1 MINSNAPYSG
11 LANIMNMRDRNPN
24 TQLAYVPNG
33 YLNSVPTAPNP
44 YTGIPQVNSPIAMN
58 EGGMPSMQY
67 PMQEE
72 AGQLADRGRYGDTT
86 LVHMTPGE
94 VQGLASLGKL
104 TINPD
109 TGLPEAFNLRSL
121 LPIIGGIAGSFLLPG
136 VGTAL
141 GASALGAGAIGAGLG
156 TAAGGLLAGQS
167 FGEAALGGIMS
178 GAMSFGMGSLMA
190 GASPGLTEGVG
201 GTVASDMAAGTTGL
215 GGDFA
220 YATVSG
226 EPLVSQA
233 TGSLGDISVESLGQL
248 PPTNAPDMMKT
259 YYNSSPFNTTVS
271 PKLPTAYTIAGRP
284 DPVPLSSEIAKPFA
298 PPNSVPNSYFSKE
311 AIKPGFIG
319 RNFLGKETIP
329 AGEITRSQFID
340 AGGIA
345 SDMTTMDFAK
355 QKLSDPLTYAPLAVG
370 AVTGAFDNYKY
381 KEPEDRPPEDS
392 GFGDYSL
399 VGGEVRRPIATEE
412 ELRRRAVEGGSQNYF
427 NPYTYVRNDAP
438 NETSSIK
445 RNVLD
450 SDKFKN
456 VAEGGIVGLQQGGM
470 AIPQAPSAMSAML
483 APPMQ
488 QQPMPM
494 QQQPM
499 PMQGMP
505 MQGMGQPQPQGIQP
519 LPDQSIEF
527 KKNMDMEGQLQQQ
540 KSASDLQGQA
550 ALLGLIGG
558 AGNYLQSQGM
568 NYPTTTPS
576 GTRPQAPAMNQGT
589 QVNMGASGGFA
600 EGGVINRAAGGPTRD
615 ALTELFINHAAGKPT
630 RNALTE
636 FKNNSNIT
644 PDLFEKTYGLLFK
657 QMGIYDELDNLTSPT
672 AAPVQSAGGAASM
685 NQLLSRSAYS
695 NNSSPTAAPV
705 QSAGGAS
712 SMKQLLSNP
721 AYSKELA
728 MGGLLG
734 YNEGGMPSQ
743 EQGYFEGQVVGKG
756 DGQSDEVPFLCRW
769 WRSRYGYALS

>member
-1 MINSNAPYSG
+1 
-11 LANIMNMRDRNPN
+11 
-24 TQLAYVPNG
+24 
-33 YLNSVPTAPNP
+33 
-44 YTGIPQVNSPIAMN
+44 
-58 EGGMPSMQY
+58 
-67 PMQEE
+67 
-72 AGQLADRGRYGDTT
+72 
-86 LVHMTPGE
+86 
-94 VQGLASLGKL
+94 
-104 TINPD
+104 
-109 TGLPEAFNLRSL
+109 
-121 LPIIGGIAGSFLLPG
+121 
-136 VGTAL
+136 
-141 GASALGAGAIGAGLG
+141 
-156 TAAGGLLAGQS
+156 
-167 FGEAALGGIMS
+167 
-178 GAMSFGMGSLMA
+178 
-190 GASPGLTEGVG
+190 
-201 GTVASDMAAGTTGL
+201 
-215 GGDFA
+215 
-220 YATVSG
+220 
-226 EPLVSQA
+226 
-233 TGSLGDISVESLGQL
+233 
-248 PPTNAPDMMKT
+248 MMKT

-271 PKLPTAYTIAGRP
+271 PKLPPAYTIAGRP

-355 QKLSDPLTYAPLAVG
+355 QKLSDPLTYAPLGVA
-370 AVTGAFDNYKY
+370 ALTGGLD
-381 KEPEDRPPEDS
+381 EPYEYEEPAARPAPDT
-392 GFGDYSL
+392 GFGRYTL
-399 VGGEVRRPIATEE
+399 AGGEVKRPVATEE
-412 ELRRRAVEGGSQNYF
+412 ELRRRALEGGSQNYF

-470 AIPQAPSAMSAML
+470 ATPQAPSAMSTML
-483 APPMQ
+483 ATPMQQQQPMPMQQQPMPMQ

-540 KSASDLQGQA
+540 KTASSLQGQS

-600 EGGVINRAAGGPTRD
+600 QGGIINRADGGPTRQQFND
-615 ALTELFINHAAGKPT
+615 FMKNISNTPT
-630 RNALTE
+630 
-636 FKNNSNIT
+636 
-644 PDLFEKTYGLLFK
+644 GLLMRVAGLDK
-657 QMGIYDELDNLTSPT
+657 QFESQLSQEN
-672 AAPVQSAGGAASM
+672 AGSGAESM

-695 NNSSPTAAPV
+695 NNAGSSAAAPI
-705 QSAGGAS
+705 QSEGGAA

-756 DGQSDEVPFLCRW
+756 DGQSDEVPFKVD
-769 WRSRYGYALS
+769 GGEVDMAMLSPDEYVLAADVVSYIGDGSSNAGAAKLDQFMVDVRKQAHGSGKQIEGFKERGLANLVA

>member
-94 VQGLASLGKL
+94 VQGLASLGQL

-121 LPIIGGIAGSFLLPG
+121 IPMAASVVGGIFGGPAG
-136 VGTAL
+136 
-141 GASALGAGAIGAGLG
+141 
-156 TAAGGLLAGQS
+156 
-167 FGEAALGGIMS
+167 AALGSGIGTLVTGGS
-178 GAMSFGMGSLMA
+178 AKQALFGAAMSFGMGYAMQGFGGSVFGDAGAGAAGYAGAGAAGATGAAGAGAAGAGAAGIDAAVANSSMLFDPNLAANALTPSGLPLSGLAGQTFTPVTDSLFPFNLNSTPSAVIDNVGSASIPQSAIPSAARIGPTTTAAKFLGTTATAPSITPPSSAEMA
-190 GASPGLTEGVG
+190 GYRSGLGDFAPRQDTILEQVTEGV
-201 GTVASDMAAGTTGL
+201 SDVGEGISNIYKDYLSPSRQSIQVTPEKLNEAYVKRATAYGTTVDEL
-215 GGDFA
+215 
-220 YATVSG
+220 
-226 EPLVSQA
+226 P
-233 TGSLGDISVESLGQL
+233 INIKESIRQE
-248 PPTNAPDMMKT
+248 MQ
-259 YYNSSPFNTTVS
+259 
-271 PKLPTAYTIAGRP
+271 
-284 DPVPLSSEIAKPFA
+284 
-298 PPNSVPNSYFSKE
+298 
-311 AIKPGFIG
+311 PGFLKKYG
-319 RNFLGKETIP
+319 PLG
-329 AGEITRSQFID
+329 
-340 AGGIA
+340 
-345 SDMTTMDFAK
+345 
-355 QKLSDPLTYAPLAVG
+355 AVG
-370 AVTGAFDNYKY
+370 IGGLALTGAFDEEETEQQQIA
-381 KEPEDRPPEDS
+381 KEKVDS
-392 GFGDYSL
+392 GYDSTQL
-399 VGGEVRRPIATEE
+399 VGGEVIRPIATAK
-412 ELRRRAVEGGSQNYF
+412 ELRERALKGGSQNYF
-427 NPYTYVRNDAP
+427 NPYTYVRNA
-438 NETSSIK
+438 
-445 RNVLD
+445 
-450 SDKFKN
+450 
-456 VAEGGIVGLQQGGM
+456 AEGGIVGLQQGGM
-470 AIPQAPSAMSAML
+470 ATPQAPSAMSAML

-494 QQQPM
+494 QQQPMPMQGM

-540 KSASDLQGQA
+540 KSVSDLQGQA

-600 EGGVINRAAGGPTRD
+600 
-615 ALTELFINHAAGKPT
+615 
-630 RNALTE
+630 
-636 FKNNSNIT
+636 
-644 PDLFEKTYGLLFK
+644 
-657 QMGIYDELDNLTSPT
+657 Q
-672 AAPVQSAGGAASM
+672 
-685 NQLLSRSAYS
+685 
-695 NNSSPTAAPV
+695 
-705 QSAGGAS
+705 
-712 SMKQLLSNP
+712 
-721 AYSKELA
+721 
-728 MGGLLG
+728 GGLLG

-743 EQGYFEGQVVGKG
+743 EQRYFEGQVVGNG
-756 DGQSDEVPFLCRW
+756 DGQSDEVPFNVD
-769 WRSRYGYALS
+769 GGEVDMAMLSPDEYVLAADVVSYIGDGSSNAGAAKLDQFMVDVRKQAHGSGEQIEEFDERGLANLVA